1 MSALN
6 SLLPTSLT
14 GASSSSSSSSSSST
28 SNNQALTPNDFIQF
42 LITQLQNQDP
52 LNPTSSDEML
62 TQLSE
67 IGQLQSSSNLQTDL
81 TRMVQQN
88 QVSAAASMIGKA
100 VQGTDQ
106 NQNPV
111 SGNVTAVQ
119 VTSNG
124 VNLQLDSG
132 STVAL
137 SAVTSITDP
146 AGNSSN
152 SGTSSSASGSTT
164 QPSASGTSSP

>member
-1 MSALN
+1 
-6 SLLPTSLT
+6 
-14 GASSSSSSSSSSST
+14 
-28 SNNQALTPNDFIQF
+28 LTPSDFIQF

-52 LNPTSSDEML
+52 LDPTSSDEML

-67 IGQLQSSSNLQTDL
+67 IGQLQSSSDLQTDL
-81 TRMVQQN
+81 TGMVQQN

-106 NQNPV
+106 NQNPI

-119 VTSNG
+119 VTSSG

-146 AGNSSN
+146 TSN
-152 SGTSSSASGSTT
+152 SGTGSSTSGSTT
-164 QPSASGTSSP
+164 QPSGSGS

>member
-1 MSALN
+1 
-6 SLLPTSLT
+6 
-14 GASSSSSSSSSSST
+14 
-28 SNNQALTPNDFIQF
+28 LTPNDFIQF

-52 LNPTSSDEML
+52 LDPTSSDEML

-67 IGQLQSSSNLQTDL
+67 IGQLQSSSDLQTDL
-81 TRMVQQN
+81 TGMVQQN

-106 NQNPV
+106 NQNPI

-119 VTSNG
+119 VTSSG

-137 SAVTSITDP
+137 GAVTSITDP
-146 AGNSSN
+146 TSN
-152 SGTSSSASGSTT
+152 SGTGSSTSGGTT
-164 QPSASGTSSP
+164 QPSGSGS